1 MSQLVL
7 TVKNKKKLPFLKE
20 LLKQMDFVDVV
31 DVNDLKLAKKKAVLS
46 DLEEAVHFVNQYKK
60 GRAKAKS
67 FGQLLHEL

>member
-46 DLEEAVHFVNQYKK
+46 DLEEAVQFVNQYKK